1 MSKIAKN
8 KSKIRERIELLE
20 AQSEELRAELEGD
33 FVETKTKVA
42 TMGKVVLGV
51 AGGLIFSA
59 IVLGGLSGRKGK
71 KNGKRLDYGYGSRK
85 VYHRFRDQLTHE
97 LSSQLMEFLLGV
109 AKDRL
114 SAYVEKNE
122 DGEQADS

>member
-33 FVETKTKVA
+33 LVETKTKVA

-59 IVLGGLSGRKGK
+59 IVLGGLSGRKEK
-71 KNGKRLDYGYGSRK
+71 KKR
-85 VYHRFRDQLTHE
+85 
-97 LSSQLMEFLLGV
+97 
-109 AKDRL
+109 
-114 SAYVEKNE
+114 
-122 DGEQADS
+122 